1 MTTSDPGPTPPNEPP
16 SVLPPPPPRTI
27 SAGPLIGGLVLSL
40 FLGGFANLLSG
51 LLGILTENKVL
62 AILIGAIPGVLFIVA
77 SRAARANGFAQGL
90 LIGGCIVAL
99 IGGAC
104 GASIVSNGFQ

>member
-1 MTTSDPGPTPPNEPP
+1 MPPR
-16 SVLPPPPPRTI
+16 PPRTI
-27 SAGPLIGGLVLSL
+27 SAGPLIGGLLLSL
-40 FLGGFANLLSG
+40 FVGAIANLLSG
-51 LLGILTENKVL
+51 LIGMSTGNKVYAL
-62 AILIGAIPGVLFIVA
+62 LIGAIPGVFFIVA

-104 GASIVSNGFQ
+104 GASMVSTASNGFH